1 MTCVA
6 RFGFQSYSFLPRE
19 LIVSHAAYTQLSEY
33 FKTKN
38 QERINSHNST
48 SFTVW
53 IDYLEKETATT
64 FTVKLF
70 RAKKKFEELLI
81 QANKPHIEAMEE
93 LKKFGRKL
101 FGL

>member
-6 RFGFQSYSFLPRE
+6 RFGFQSYSCLPRE
-19 LIVSHAAYTQLSEY
+19 QIVSHAAYTQLSKY

-38 QERINSHNST
+38 HKRINSHNST
-48 SFTVW
+48 SFTVR
-53 IDYLEKETATT
+53 IDCPEKETATT

-93 LKKFGRKL
+93 LKNFGKKL